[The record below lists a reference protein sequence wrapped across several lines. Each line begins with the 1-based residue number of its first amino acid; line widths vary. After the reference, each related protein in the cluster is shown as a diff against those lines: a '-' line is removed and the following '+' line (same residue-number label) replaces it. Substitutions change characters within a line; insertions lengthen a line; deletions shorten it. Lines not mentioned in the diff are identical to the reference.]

1 MRRTRKSRGVFYN
14 INLSN
19 LGWRGLNKKRMK
31 RNSVRRREDEIEDAC
46 VRYMVADGLAGD
58 VGTEVPWEGE
68 G

>member
-1 MRRTRKSRGVFYN
+1 
-14 INLSN
+14 
-19 LGWRGLNKKRMK
+19 MK

-46 VRYMVADGLAGD
+46 VQYMVADGLAGD